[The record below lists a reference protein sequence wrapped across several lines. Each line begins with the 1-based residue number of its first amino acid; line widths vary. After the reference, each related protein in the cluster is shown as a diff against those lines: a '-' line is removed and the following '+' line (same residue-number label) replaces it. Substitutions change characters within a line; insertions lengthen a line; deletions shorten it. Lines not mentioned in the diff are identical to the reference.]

1 MLGVF
6 MFAKVIPDHHLE
18 PETDLLPGFE
28 TALSVGEILRRA
40 RMKAG
45 YSLEQVEKGVCIRAS
60 QIQAMED
67 GRWES
72 LPGRVYVF
80 GFIRTYSEYLGLD
93 GEKMVLLLKQQSG
106 KHVAPKPLVIAVEE
120 EDLPLPDRRVVLIFV
135 ALFIGALLTLNFL
148 LGEGA
153 ESDKNLDIPTV
164 PAALTA
170 RLTAPPHVNE
180 PEKTM
185 SFVPEGGSLAKE
197 VTTSSLA
204 EPVHPIVLKAVQN
217 VWLEIRD
224 AQKKPVFSR
233 VLMVGEEYWVPSDQG
248 GLVMTL
254 GNAGGLQIVVEGE
267 TLPFL
272 GREGKVIRSLPLDV
286 QSLKELFAKQ
296 SLKIAPKKSM

>member
-1 MLGVF
+1 
-6 MFAKVIPDHHLE
+6 MFAKSSPESNFE

-28 TALSVGEILRRA
+28 TSLSVGEILRRS
-40 RMKAG
+40 RVKAG
-45 YSLEQVEKGVCIRAS
+45 YSLEQVEQGVCIRAS

-106 KHVAPKPLVIAVEE
+106 KHVAPKPLVITLE
-120 EDLPLPDRRVVLIFV
+120 EDDHPLPDRRVVLLFI
-135 ALFIGALLTLNFL
+135 ALFVGVLLTLNFL
-148 LGEGA
+148 LGQGA
-153 ESDKNLDIPTV
+153 EPDEKPDIPAV
-164 PAALTA
+164 PPALTA
-170 RLTAPPHVNE
+170 RLTAPSHARSEAAKP
-180 PEKTM
+180 
-185 SFVPEGGSLAKE
+185 SVPEQHGESSPEA
-197 VTTSSLA
+197 VTTSPPL
-204 EPVHPIVLKAVQN
+204 EPIHPVVLKAVQN

-224 AQKKPVFSR
+224 TQKNPIFSR
-233 VLMVGEEYWVPSDQG
+233 VLTVGEEYWVPSDQS

-272 GREGKVIRSLPLDV
+272 GKEGKVIRNLSLDI
-286 QSLKELFAKQ
+286 QNLKDLLGKQ
-296 SLKIAPKKSM
+296 SLKIEPKKSM

>member
-1 MLGVF
+1 
-6 MFAKVIPDHHLE
+6 MFAKATPDNHLE

-28 TALSVGEILRRA
+28 TTLSVGEILRRS
-40 RMKAG
+40 RVKAG
-45 YSLEQVEKGVCIRAS
+45 YSLEQVEQGVCIRAS

-120 EDLPLPDRRVVLIFV
+120 EDLPLPDRRVVLLFV
-135 ALFIGALLTLNFL
+135 ALFIGALLILNFL
-148 LGEGA
+148 LGRGDEP
-153 ESDKNLDIPTV
+153 DKNLDIPAV
-164 PAALTA
+164 PTALTA
-170 RLTAPPHVNE
+170 RLTAPPHVTE
-180 PEKTM
+180 PEKA
-185 SFVPEGGSLAKE
+185 PILGGEGATAEE
-197 VTTSSLA
+197 VAVSPPA

-224 AQKKPVFSR
+224 AQKTPVFSR
-233 VLMVGEEYWVPSDQG
+233 VLNVGEEYWVPSDQA

-272 GREGKVIRSLPLDV
+272 GREGKVIRNLSLDV
-286 QSLKELFAKQ
+286 QSLKEILAKQ

>member
-1 MLGVF
+1 
-6 MFAKVIPDHHLE
+6 MFAKVTPDNHLE

-28 TALSVGEILRRA
+28 TTLSVGEILRRS
-40 RMKAG
+40 RVKAG
-45 YSLEQVEKGVCIRAS
+45 YSLEQVEQGVCIRAS

-106 KHVAPKPLVIAVEE
+106 KHVAPKPLLITAEE
-120 EDLPLPDRRVVLIFV
+120 EDLPLPDHRVVLLFV
-135 ALFIGALLTLNFL
+135 ALFIGALLILNFL
-148 LGEGA
+148 LGRGDEP
-153 ESDKNLDIPTV
+153 DKNLDIPAV

-170 RLTAPPHVNE
+170 RLTAPSHVTE
-180 PEKTM
+180 PEKASAPDVEGSTA
-185 SFVPEGGSLAKE
+185 EGGAVSPP
-197 VTTSSLA
+197 A
-204 EPVHPIVLKAVQN
+204 EPIHPIVLKAVQN

-224 AQKKPVFSR
+224 AQKTPIFSR
-233 VLMVGEEYWVPSDQG
+233 VLNVGEEYWVPGDQA

-254 GNAGGLQIVVEGE
+254 GNAGGLQIIVEGE

-272 GREGKVIRSLPLDV
+272 GREGKVIRNLSLDV